1 MIFVKLQNGAYVV
14 VREDYYENSYYSFL
28 VGMVALRS
36 PKNTLV
42 ITGNEDPSF
51 LLFNLEEKK
60 LHFDKIAIA
69 LGRSL
74 NDTQK
79 RRLAKLFGARLGRR
93 IKEVIIIDIPRLM
106 RDKGYSSKQ
115 LDWFYNIIHKM
126 FDDNRFLLGQIRM
139 RKSLERI
146 SNDIASIDR
155 DLESI
160 KKNLDRARGVDET
173 NINQH
178 IVDNINK
185 MQWIDNMSLTKQGLS
200 ILTKSMACTH
210 VPNIA
215 RAVDV
220 REIAKCD
227 MLYRIMKYQYLG
239 KYFIAMPDYYMIE
252 NNYNFRAEE
261 NNKYPLSPSR
271 LVVQNATWFHGMI
284 CHAGNRNACLGELS
298 GSISQADKTGLDI
311 YLMSVEAYIRSI
323 NLSDI
328 AGQRFYCLPMGD
340 ANGNIEVWPYVET
353 FAKQQGVSMK
363 NLERNLDG
371 YNNFIRN
378 SLGYDSLPQYGFRY
392 IANSSEEVI
401 NQNEQNCLELIK
413 IREPKVYEELVKRG
427 VVAA

>member
-1 MIFVKLQNGAYVV
+1 MIFVKLQNGAYVL
-14 VREDYYENSYYSFL
+14 VREDNYESSYYGFL

-42 ITGNEDPSF
+42 VTGNEDPSF

-74 NDTQK
+74 SDTQK
-79 RRLAKLFGARLGRR
+79 RRLAKLYGARMGQN

-126 FDDNRFLLGQIRM
+126 FDDDRFLLGQIRM

-155 DLESI
+155 DLESV
-160 KKNLDRARGVDET
+160 KENLDRARGVDET

-239 KYFIAMPDYYMIE
+239 KYFI
-252 NNYNFRAEE
+252 
-261 NNKYPLSPSR
+261 L
-271 LVVQNATWFHGMI
+271 
-284 CHAGNRNACLGELS
+284 
-298 GSISQADKTGLDI
+298 
-311 YLMSVEAYIRSI
+311 
-323 NLSDI
+323 
-328 AGQRFYCLPMGD
+328 
-340 ANGNIEVWPYVET
+340 YV
-353 FAKQQGVSMK
+353 M
-363 NLERNLDG
+363 
-371 YNNFIRN
+371 
-378 SLGYDSLPQYGFRY
+378 
-392 IANSSEEVI
+392 
-401 NQNEQNCLELIK
+401 
-413 IREPKVYEELVKRG
+413 
-427 VVAA
+427 